1 MVGRGTYYPLVIA
14 AAVFAVAVS
23 DGAHRYRNRRF
34 RNAIAGFRL
43 SAVRVLVPNIYPGF
57 LTGGLFAFLASFDN
71 YPISMFLT
79 DVRNKTLPIQMLQ
92 YLEESPDPT
101 LAAIS
106 TILILITVTVLVVCD
121 RLVGLRT
128 LGSF

>member
-1 MVGRGTYYPLVIA
+1 
-14 AAVFAVAVS
+14 
-23 DGAHRYRNRRF
+23 
-34 RNAIAGFRL
+34 
-43 SAVRVLVPNIYPGF
+43 
-57 LTGGLFAFLASFDN
+57 
-71 YPISMFLT
+71 MFLT